1 MVKLKYQIEDSTIAE
16 LLGRNNFT
24 NAESA
29 ILELVKNSYDAFAKN
44 VNIYFEENLIKIV
57 DDGTG
62 MCEEDIK
69 SHWMH
74 IGHSS
79 KGYADV
85 KENETRIM
93 SGSKGIGR
101 FALSRLGENVKIESK
116 KSFFPAI
123 KWTSDWIENVLD
135 VSYKETEGTDI
146 FIYNLR
152 DKWSNKNIRKLI
164 DFLRKTYNDDKMQIN
179 IYYNQENKQDEM
191 PQKIKNIF
199 NKTKLGIN
207 YLASIQLQYDASN
220 MQLSYTVISDEFHKD
235 AVIFCNNHLEKVNKS
250 ILDDSGKLNLNFYS
264 RKINIFD
271 ELKNSVEMKDL
282 DISENDLPN
291 FLERIGDFDG
301 VFYYGI
307 NPNKSDLDKFFYK
320 HDTLDEMK
328 EGVILYRNAFSI
340 SSFEGRK
347 DWLEF
352 GKRSRK
358 SPAAATHPTGAWR
371 IRENQISGYLSI
383 DKKRNEEL
391 KDLSNRQGLDEN
403 EYFELFKRIILC
415 AIKGFEYYRQ
425 SIIRIINIKNEE
437 KDINSTK
444 NSDEILKDPQKF
456 FALNKEEQTKVIF
469 EIQEIKKGAE
479 NAIKEKK
486 TSEIRYKYD
495 VRILNVLSTLGLRA
509 ASISHEMLNDKVY
522 IFKSTNHIIAALKEL
537 NLWDTISNEENT
549 KCAFK
554 NIPGMLERNHRINL
568 KLIEFMDTMLYNIEK
583 QQFEV
588 LPLDVSNV
596 LKSVLS
602 KWEKDYSWVRFNLE
616 VKDEIKIS
624 SAVDIFEVIFDN
636 LILNSIQQNNSAA
649 ELIITIKASLS
660 EDNKLDFSYRDNG
673 RGLPIKYASNPMRIL
688 EVHETSRRDG
698 HGLGM
703 WMVNNTLNMTGGRV
717 TEIKNENGFCI
728 DFVLGDDL

>member
-1 MVKLKYQIEDSTIAE
+1 M
-16 LLGRNNFT
+16 
-24 NAESA
+24 
-29 ILELVKNSYDAFAKN
+29 
-44 VNIYFEENLIKIV
+44 
-57 DDGTG
+57 
-62 MCEEDIK
+62 
-69 SHWMH
+69 
-74 IGHSS
+74 
-79 KGYADV
+79 
-85 KENETRIM
+85 
-93 SGSKGIGR
+93 
-101 FALSRLGENVKIESK
+101 
-116 KSFFPAI
+116 
-123 KWTSDWIENVLD
+123 
-135 VSYKETEGTDI
+135 
-146 FIYNLR
+146 
-152 DKWSNKNIRKLI
+152 
-164 DFLRKTYNDDKMQIN
+164 
-179 IYYNQENKQDEM
+179 
-191 PQKIKNIF
+191 
-199 NKTKLGIN
+199 
-207 YLASIQLQYDASN
+207 
-220 MQLSYTVISDEFHKD
+220 
-235 AVIFCNNHLEKVNKS
+235 
-250 ILDDSGKLNLNFYS
+250 
-264 RKINIFD
+264 
-271 ELKNSVEMKDL
+271 
-282 DISENDLPN
+282 
-291 FLERIGDFDG
+291 
-301 VFYYGI
+301 
-307 NPNKSDLDKFFYK
+307 
-320 HDTLDEMK
+320 
-328 EGVILYRNAFSI
+328 
-340 SSFEGRK
+340 
-347 DWLEF
+347 
-352 GKRSRK
+352 
-358 SPAAATHPTGAWR
+358 
-371 IRENQISGYLSI
+371 
-383 DKKRNEEL
+383 
-391 KDLSNRQGLDEN
+391 
-403 EYFELFKRIILC
+403 FKRIILC